1 MSANPTPETGDPN
14 NDTGGVP
21 PMKSTK
27 TLVAA
32 ACAALLAL
40 ALAACGSS
48 STKLASNDPFSTG
61 GAQNP
66 KDQPLT
72 GGKRGG
78 VLEVLNETEFE
89 HIDPGLAYYNIDYEV
104 VFATQR
110 PIMVN
115 KPNTYTE
122 AVPDMAASAPEV
134 SADGKTVTVHLKPG
148 IHYSP
153 PVNREVTSEDV
164 AYAIE
169 RGTNENVANPYIPTY
184 FKMIEG
190 IPSDKGGPV
199 KGIVTPDK
207 HTIVFHLSEPKAH
220 LLVEALIMP
229 ITAAV
234 PKEYAEKFDK
244 HKPSDYGNFQ
254 VATGPY
260 MFKNDKSGKVLGIG
274 YVPGKSATLVRN
286 PNWNAATDVRP
297 AYLDEIRQKT
307 GGSNPIIGRQV
318 LSGTNVVQNELPAQ
332 STVKLAYEKY
342 KSQLEISPG
351 SGSHYTT
358 LNTSHG
364 PFTNI
369 NLRRAVWA
377 ATNRVALNRVRG
389 GTLVTTVQT
398 HFIYPGIRGFE
409 EAGGVKG
416 PKFDFNEFPEGNKKV
431 ADKYMKLAGYPSGK
445 YTGGKTI
452 TVVGESNP
460 PGKED
465 AEITDQTLKSL
476 GFTTKLTLVDSGT
489 RYAKYCNV
497 PKEEID
503 VCPSVGWIA
512 DFADAQTVLNIT
524 FNGKSIVSTGN
535 VNQSQTNVP
544 RINAAMTAA
553 ESINAEP
560 ARRKAWAKIDEEIVE
575 NASAVPIDW
584 DKQANV
590 EGSTVKGVGDLWD
603 TGEWDY
609 SWTSLK

>member
-1 MSANPTPETGDPN
+1 MRSIRAVVVVAIAA
-14 NDTGGVP
+14 VP
-21 PMKSTK
+21 V
-27 TLVAA
+27 LV
-32 ACAALLAL
+32 LT
-40 ALAACGSS
+40 ACGSS
-48 STKLASNDPFSTG
+48 STKLASNDPFSSG

-89 HIDPGLAYYNIDYEV
+89 HIDPGLAYYNIDYAV

-110 PIMVN
+110 PLMVN

-122 AVPDMAASAPEV
+122 AVPDMAASNPEV
-134 SADGKTVTVHLKPG
+134 SSDNKTVTVHLKTG
-148 IHYSP
+148 IHFSP
-153 PVNREVTSEDV
+153 PVNREVISEDV

-169 RGTNENVANPYIPTY
+169 RGATENVANPYIPTY
-184 FKMIEG
+184 FKVIEG
-190 IPSDKGGPV
+190 MPSAKGGPV

-207 HTIVFHLSEPKAH
+207 HTIVFHLSEPKAK
-220 LLVEALIMP
+220 LLVDAFVMP

-274 YVPGKSATLVRN
+274 YVPGKSMTLVRN

-307 GGSNPIIGRQV
+307 GGSSPVIGRQV

-342 KSQLEISPG
+342 RSQLEVSPG
-351 SGSHYTT
+351 AGSHYIS
-358 LNTSHG
+358 LNNAHG
-364 PFTNI
+364 PFTNV
-369 NLRRAVWA
+369 NLRRAVYA
-377 ATNRVALNRVRG
+377 ATDRVALNRARG

-409 EAGGVKG
+409 ESGGVKG
-416 PKFDFNEFPEGNKKV
+416 PRFDFNEYPQGNPKV
-431 ADKYMKLAGYPSGK
+431 AEKYIKLAGYPSGK

-452 TVVGESNP
+452 TVVGASNP
-460 PGKED
+460 PAKED
-465 AEITDQTLKSL
+465 AEIFDQTLKSL
-476 GFTTKLTLVDSGT
+476 GFTTKLTLVDSAT
-489 RYAKYCNV
+489 AYAKYCNV

-512 DFADAQTVLNIT
+512 DFADPQTVLNIT

-535 VNQSQTNVP
+535 VNWGQTNIP

-560 ARRKAWAKIDEEIVE
+560 ARRKAWAKIDEELVE
-575 NASAVPIDW
+575 NAVAIPFDW
-584 DKQANV
+584 DKQANI
-590 EGSTVKGVGDLWD
+590 EGTTVKGVGDLWD